1 MRYRTLLFMA
11 AFLCGGSLCEG
22 QWLDISNLEVRQEPS
37 KMGGPR
43 IVVEY
48 DLEDQRISLE
58 NPAYVFVRY
67 SRDLGETWD
76 LLPMSHLRGNGFD
89 LVQKPGHKQIIWWGI
104 DQAGVSDS
112 GQLELCVRGI
122 QMSRIPQGE
131 FIRKGLP
138 GQGRDESGMSGDK
151 NSSSNLPSF
160 YMARCET
167 TLAMY
172 IDYLNEVGSEG
183 GGWNQRM
190 TDEDRCGI
198 MRSDD
203 STYSVKSGRENYPV
217 TYVSWYDAAN
227 FLRWCGLGLPT
238 EAQWE
243 KALRGGLFLEGDK
256 TKEQPNPLPAR
267 RFPWGD
273 ESPDAEGIYR
283 CNFDG
288 QDDGFEYTS
297 PVGSFDKFNSPHGL
311 CDLAGNL
318 AEWTLDWYSTS
329 HHVGLDGFR
338 VARGG
343 SWMSVPAGCDAVT
356 GATQLPIKEGSIMGF
371 RGVKS
376 GD

>member
-1 MRYRTLLFMA
+1 MLYRTLLFMA
-11 AFLCGGSLCEG
+11 VFLCGGSLSHA
-22 QWLDISNLEVRQEPS
+22 QWLEISNLEVRQEPS

-43 IVVEY
+43 MVVEY
-48 DLEDQRISLE
+48 DLVDPRISPDA
-58 NPAYVFVRY
+58 PAYIFIRY
-67 SRDLGETWD
+67 SKDLGETWR
-76 LLPMSHLRGNGFD
+76 LLPMKSLRGNGFG
-89 LVQKPGHKQIIWWGI
+89 LVEKTGRKRVVWWGI
-104 DQAGVSDS
+104 GQAGVTDS
-112 GQLELCVRGI
+112 GQIQWCVRGI

-131 FIRKGLP
+131 FIRRGLP
-138 GQGRDESGMSGDK
+138 GQGRDESGTSGHK
-151 NSSSNLPSF
+151 ESRSNLPSF
-160 YMARCET
+160 CMARCET

-172 IDYLNEVGSEG
+172 VDYLNEVGGEG
-183 GGWNQRM
+183 AGWNQRM
-190 TDEDRCGI
+190 THEDRCGI

-203 STYSVKSGRENYPV
+203 STYSVKPGRDNYPV

-227 FLRWCGLGLPT
+227 FLGWCGLDLPT

-243 KALRGGLFLEGDK
+243 KALRGGLFLDGDK
-256 TKEQPNPLPAR
+256 KKTQPNPLPAR

-273 ESPDAEGIYR
+273 ESPDAEGVYR

-288 QDDGFEYTS
+288 QDDGFEYTA
-297 PVGSFDKFNSPHGL
+297 PVGSFGKFNSPHGL

-338 VARGG
+338 VVRGG

-356 GATQLPIKEGSIMGF
+356 GATQLPVKESSIMGF

-376 GD
+376 GG